1 MKRLGIAAAILALGF
16 AASTA
21 ARADFAVIKFKD
33 GSCRVWTD
41 TKTGPVMGVQG
52 KDWWWVG
59 KPTKT
64 KEAAA
69 KKGAWDVKHKKCASW
84 VAN

>member
-21 ARADFAVIKFKD
+21 ARADYAVIKFKD
-33 GSCRVWTD
+33 GSCRVWSD
-41 TKTGPVMGVQG
+41 SKMGPMIGMKG

-59 KPTKT
+59 KPAMTR
-64 KEAAA
+64 EAAM
-69 KKGAWDVKHKKCASW
+69 KKGAWDTKHKICKSW
-84 VAN
+84 VN

>member
-1 MKRLGIAAAILALGF
+1 MKRLGFAVAILALGF

-33 GSCRVWTD
+33 GSCRVWNNPAA
-41 TKTGPVMGVQG
+41 GPLGTI
-52 KDWWWVG
+52 KEDWWWVG

-64 KEAAA
+64 REAAA
-69 KKGAWDVKHKKCASW
+69 KRGAWAVRHHICKSW
-84 VAN
+84 S